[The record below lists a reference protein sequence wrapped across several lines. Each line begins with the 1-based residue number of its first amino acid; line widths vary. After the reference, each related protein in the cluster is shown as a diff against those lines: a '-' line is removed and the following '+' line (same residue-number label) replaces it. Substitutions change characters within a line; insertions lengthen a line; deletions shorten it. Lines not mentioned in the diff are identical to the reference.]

1 MVFAIPEYMDESQ
14 ILEKVR
20 EFADQAHGDQLRR
33 YSSDRYIVHPVRVKE
48 TVSDYINDLPVL
60 AASLLHDVLED
71 TPTTSEQLS
80 EFLKTVMDEDQ
91 ARRCL
96 QYVLELTDIY
106 TKKNYPRL
114 NRRSRRNK
122 EFERLASASPQA
134 QTIKCADVLDN
145 AIDITD
151 NDPDFALTYLRECK
165 QLLQV
170 LQQGN
175 YLLRHRAMQ
184 EVDDRLKRYFKDA
197 NITAL

>member
-1 MVFAIPEYMDESQ
+1 MDESQ

-20 EFADQAHGDQLRR
+20 EFADQAHGEQLRR

-48 TVSDYINDLPVL
+48 TVSDYIHDLPVL

-71 TPTTSEQLS
+71 TPTTSEELS
-80 EFLKTVMDEDQ
+80 DFLKTVMDEDQ

-96 QYVLELTDIY
+96 QYVHELTDVY
-106 TKKNYPRL
+106 TKKDYPRL

-122 EFERLASASPQA
+122 EFERLAAASPQA

-145 AIDITD
+145 AIDIAD

-197 NITAL
+197 NISAL